1 MLSIAICDDAK
12 EDRDKSCQLIKEY
25 FKKREREVDV
35 SVFEEAE
42 ALLSD
47 GRDYDLYLLDVIM
60 PDMSGMQAAERLLKR
75 RRRPVIVFITSS
87 LESAV
92 DGYRVNAAG
101 FLLKPI
107 EESNF
112 RETITRVEAQYLA
125 PEEPA
130 IEVLHNRVPV
140 ALPLKRIAYLESR
153 LHQVSVVL
161 DDGEML
167 TVHQRLQELQ
177 EKLESLDGQSR
188 FLRCHQSYLINLSQ
202 VSRMEADCFVTLNGR
217 QIPIS
222 RNNYKQSKH
231 MYYHYLLK

>member
-42 ALLSD
+42 TLLSD

-112 RETITRVEAQYLA
+112 RETITRVEAQYLS

-140 ALPLKRIAYLESR
+140 TLPLKRITYLESR
-153 LHQVSVVL
+153 LHQVNVVL

-167 TVHQRLQELQ
+167 TVHQKLQELQ

>member
-25 FKKREREVDV
+25 FKEQDREVDV

-112 RETITRVEAQYLA
+112 RETLTRVEAQYLA
-125 PEEPA
+125 PE
-130 IEVLHNRVPV
+130 
-140 ALPLKRIAYLESR
+140 
-153 LHQVSVVL
+153 
-161 DDGEML
+161 
-167 TVHQRLQELQ
+167 
-177 EKLESLDGQSR
+177 
-188 FLRCHQSYLINLSQ
+188 
-202 VSRMEADCFVTLNGR
+202 
-217 QIPIS
+217 
-222 RNNYKQSKH
+222 
-231 MYYHYLLK
+231 

>member
-25 FKKREREVDV
+25 FKEQDREVDV

-112 RETITRVEAQYLA
+112 RETLTRVEAQYLA

-130 IEVLHNRVPV
+130 IEGLHNRVPV
-140 ALPLKRIAYLESR
+140 TLPLKRIAYLESR

-167 TVHQRLQELQ
+167 TVHQKLQELQ

>member
-167 TVHQRLQELQ
+167 TVHQKLQELQ

-217 QIPIS
+217 QIPMS

>member
-25 FKKREREVDV
+25 FKEQDREVDV

-42 ALLSD
+42 ALLSA

-112 RETITRVEAQYLA
+112 RETLTRVEAQYLA

-140 ALPLKRIAYLESR
+140 TLPLKRIAYLESR

-167 TVHQRLQELQ
+167 TVHQKLQELQ

>member
-167 TVHQRLQELQ
+167 TVHQKLQELQ